1 MRNYFIIIAIIL
13 TNFITSAQDKNNGI
27 LGNTKIISGI
37 IKGKVI
43 DTSTKKNIDYANI
56 SLFSAKDSSVVNGT
70 VSNSKGEFIIN
81 DVKPGKYYA
90 KVSFI
95 GYKTTVLTNI
105 FITSKNQAAEL
116 GIIKIV
122 PSSVQLGT
130 VVVRANK
137 EMIVT
142 NLDKQVI
149 NVDKDLVSSSGSALD
164 VMQNIPSIQVDIDGN
179 ISLRGNSNVTILIDG
194 KPSGFAGLSAN
205 DVLTQIPANSIQSVE
220 VVTNPSS
227 KYDPDGTAGI
237 INIVL
242 KKRSNL
248 GFNGVFNIN
257 AGTGS
262 KYNGTA
268 NFNYRTGNLNFF
280 GDIGG
285 RLNQFNRTGLTNRT
299 NTFGSNI
306 SYLNQTNFSTN
317 NFDMGNLRFG
327 TDYLLDDFN
336 TISGSVQYRRFHMTN
351 SGNINSYQLDSAS
364 TMQNYFTGNTNG
376 NRNVQ
381 GVNYSLDYTR
391 DFEEK
396 GRQLTADIMYLDF
409 SMNSASKTDMNYF
422 LTGGSPSTLPSSSI
436 NNTYANANKLLI
448 IQSNYVHPFSQT
460 SRLEAGFKSSIRD
473 LGMDYNYFNY
483 DPTGNDWINNLGRSN
498 NFNYKEQIHAI
509 YAIYTG
515 AIGGFKFQ
523 GGVRGEDAITKST
536 LLNEGISYNKH
547 YYSLYPSI
555 YFAYDFSPVDEFRIS
570 YTRRVDRPKP
580 WNLNPFINYSDSL
593 NLSRGNPNLM
603 PEYTDSYEMGYS
615 SFLFNIDV
623 YAALFLKQTDGL
635 ITRISS
641 LMNNGVTIST
651 FQNIASQKNY
661 GSELVGSGS
670 IFSWWNYNANVSY
683 FRTDINDPQYVTRT
697 NSYSYS
703 WTGRINS
710 TWKLDKT
717 LSFQISSTY
726 NSPSVRA
733 QGRTDALY
741 FTDVALKKDFMQGN
755 LSVILRVT
763 DIFNT
768 RKYSSETYGTGFTS
782 FNQGQRDSRI
792 FYVGISYNLNNFKQK
807 DKVKDIP
814 NDDEMNAE

>member
-1 MRNYFIIIAIIL
+1 MKIYVVALVIVLANIIV
-13 TNFITSAQDKNNGI
+13 SAQNVSKFSTNV
-27 LGNTKIISGI
+27 ISGI

-43 DTSTKKNIDYANI
+43 DSSTKKVIDYANV
-56 SLFSAKDSSVVNGT
+56 SLFSSRDSSVVNGT

-81 DVKPGKYYA
+81 GVKPGKYYA
-90 KVSFI
+90 KISFV
-95 GYKTTVLTNI
+95 GYKTTIITNI
-105 FITSKNQAAEL
+105 FITSKSQAAEL
-116 GIIKIV
+116 GLISIV
-122 PSSVQLGT
+122 PSSIQMSG
-130 VVVRANK
+130 VVVRADK

-164 VMQNIPSIQVDIDGN
+164 VMQNIPAIQVDIDGN

-194 KPSGFAGLSAN
+194 KPSGFAGLSSN

-242 KKRSNL
+242 KKKSNP

-268 NFNYRTGNLNFF
+268 NFNYRTGDLNFF
-280 GDIGG
+280 GDLGG
-285 RLNQFNRTGLTNRT
+285 RFNQFNRIGLSDRT
-299 NTFGSNI
+299 NTFGPSV
-306 SYLNQTNFSTN
+306 SYLDQTNSSKN
-317 NFDMGNLRFG
+317 NFNMGNFRFG
-327 TDYLLDDFN
+327 TEYMLNDLN
-336 TISGSVQYRRFHMTN
+336 TISGSVQYRRFYATN
-351 SGNINSYQLDSAS
+351 SGGINNYQLDSAS
-364 TMQNYFTGNTNG
+364 TLEDYFLDNTNG
-376 NRNVQ
+376 NRSVQ
-381 GVNYSLDYTR
+381 GINYSLDYTK

-409 SMNSASKTDMNYF
+409 SMNSASKTNMNYM
-422 LTGGSPSTLPSSSI
+422 LTGGSPSILPSSSI
-436 NNTYANANKLLI
+436 NNTYDNSNKLLI
-448 IQSNYVHPFSQT
+448 IQSNYVHPFSQS
-460 SRLEAGFKSSIRD
+460 SRLEAGFKSSIRN

-498 NFNYKEQIHAI
+498 NFGYKEQIHAI

-515 AIGGFKFQ
+515 SIGGFKFQ
-523 GGVRGEDAITKST
+523 GGLRGEDAITKST
-536 LLNEGISYNKH
+536 ILNEGTTYESH

-593 NLSRGNPNLM
+593 NLSKGNPNLM
-603 PEYTDSYEMGYS
+603 PQYTDSYEMGYS
-615 SFLFNIDV
+615 SFIFNINI
-623 YAALFLKQTDGL
+623 YSALFLKQTTGL

-641 LMNNGVTIST
+641 LLNNGVTMTT

-661 GSELVGSGS
+661 GAELVGNGS
-670 IFSWWNYNANVSY
+670 IASWWDYNANVSY
-683 FRTDINDPQYVTRT
+683 FRTDISDPQYVTGV
-697 NSYSYS
+697 NGYSYS
-703 WTGRINS
+703 WTGRAN
-710 TWKLDKT
+710 TTFKLDKT
-717 LSFQISSTY
+717 LSLQVSYTY
-726 NSPSVRA
+726 NSPTVTA
-733 QGRTDALY
+733 QGRSDALY
-741 FTDVALKKDFMQGN
+741 FTDLALRKEFMNGN
-755 LSVILRVT
+755 LSVTLRAT

-768 RKYSSETYGTGFTS
+768 RRYSGTTYGTGFS
-782 FNQGQRDSRI
+782 LYSEGQRDSRI
-792 FYVGISYNLNNFKQK
+792 YYLGISYNLNNFKNK

-814 NDDEMNAE
+814 NDDEMNSD

>member
-1 MRNYFIIIAIIL
+1 MKIYLVALVMVLANIIV
-13 TNFITSAQDKNNGI
+13 SAQNGSKV
-27 LGNTKIISGI
+27 NTNVISGI

-43 DTSTKKNIDYANI
+43 DSSTKKVIDYANV
-56 SLFSAKDSSVVNGT
+56 SLFSSRDSTVINGT

-81 DVKPGKYYA
+81 GVKPGKYYA
-90 KVSFI
+90 KISFV
-95 GYKTTVLTNI
+95 GYKTTIITNI
-105 FITSKNQAAEL
+105 FITSKSQAAEL
-116 GIIKIV
+116 GLISIV
-122 PSSVQLGT
+122 PSSIQMSG
-130 VVVRANK
+130 VVVRADK

-194 KPSGFAGLSAN
+194 KPSGFAGLSSN

-242 KKRSNL
+242 KKKSNL

-257 AGTGS
+257 AGTGN

-268 NFNYRTGNLNFF
+268 NFNYRTDNLNFF

-285 RLNQFNRTGLTNRT
+285 RFNQFNRIGLSDRT
-299 NTFGSNI
+299 NTFGPSL
-306 SYLNQTNFSTN
+306 SHLDQTNSSKN
-317 NFDMGNLRFG
+317 NFNMGNFRFG

-336 TISGSVQYRRFHMTN
+336 TISGSVQYRRFYATN

-364 TMQNYFTGNTNG
+364 NLQDYFLYNTNG
-376 NRNVQ
+376 NRSVQ
-381 GVNYSLDYTR
+381 GINYSLDYTK

-409 SMNSASKTDMNYF
+409 SMNSASRTDMNYI
-422 LTGGSPSTLPSSSI
+422 LTGGSPSTLTPSSI
-436 NNTYANANKLLI
+436 NNTYANSNKLLI
-448 IQSNYVHPFSQT
+448 IQSNYVHPFSKT
-460 SRLEAGFKSSIRD
+460 SRLEAGFKSSIREIN
-473 LGMDYNYFNY
+473 MDYNYFNY
-483 DPTGNDWINNLGRSN
+483 DPTGNDWINNFNRSN
-498 NFNYKEQIHAI
+498 NFDYKEQIHAI

-515 AIGGFKFQ
+515 SFGGFKFQ
-523 GGVRGEDAITKST
+523 GGIRGEDAITKST
-536 LLNEGISYNKH
+536 ILNEGTTYDSH

-593 NLSRGNPNLM
+593 NLSKGNPNLM
-603 PEYTDSYEMGYS
+603 PQYTDSYEMGYS
-615 SFLFNIDV
+615 SFIFNINI
-623 YAALFLKQTDGL
+623 YSALFLKQTTGL

-641 LMNNGVTIST
+641 LLNNGVTMTT

-661 GSELVGSGS
+661 GAELVGNGS
-670 IFSWWNYNANVSY
+670 IASWWDYNANVSY
-683 FRTDINDPQYVTRT
+683 FRTDISDPQYVTGV
-697 NSYSYS
+697 NGYSYS
-703 WTGRINS
+703 WTGRAN
-710 TWKLDKT
+710 TTFKLNKT
-717 LSFQISSTY
+717 LSFQVSYTY
-726 NSPSVRA
+726 NSPTVTA
-733 QGRTDALY
+733 QGTSNALY
-741 FTDVALKKDFMQGN
+741 FTDLALKKDFMGGN
-755 LSVILRVT
+755 LSVTLRAT

-768 RKYSSETYGTGFTS
+768 RRYSGTTYGTGFS
-782 FNQGQRDSRI
+782 LYSEGQRDSRI
-792 FYVGISYNLNNFKQK
+792 YYLGISYNLNNFKNK

-814 NDDEMNAE
+814 SDDEMNSD